1 MISFV
6 SHQAYSWTF
15 LAQEVGSSFSHS
27 EDSKADFSRR
37 GTMPSMQDLP
47 NEVLSR
53 IAFEK
58 PELWSLVLVNCHFYA
73 VHIRDLYENFTYDSE
88 DAEDVSESQN
98 AVQLGQF
105 SPPSSV
111 LHVLRA
117 LSRTSN

>member
-1 MISFV
+1 
-6 SHQAYSWTF
+6 
-15 LAQEVGSSFSHS
+15 
-27 EDSKADFSRR
+27 
-37 GTMPSMQDLP
+37 MPSMQDLP